1 MAAKSAN
8 DQADAPGRL
17 ITPGRVAAAVI
28 VILLIAF
35 VVDNTNK
42 VRVGFV
48 FFHAEVSLIWVL
60 IITALLGLVV
70 GVLLGRRSQ
79 RSGRSGA

>member
-8 DQADAPGRL
+8 DQGDAPGRM
-17 ITPGRVAAAVI
+17 ITPGRVAAAII

-70 GVLLGRRSQ
+70 GVLVGRRSQ